1 MYYNARILQIFHPA
15 LHFIKSVTCSILL
28 WQSKYFWFRFNLDL
42 IFWGFESVFQTF
54 LADQITN
61 KIKLLI
67 DQIILV
73 YLIQIKWE
81 IVLNIFVRFIFHM
94 HSLAVSLSY
103 FLIFI
108 VTLIINLKLS
118 DFFIK
123 GQRKCN
129 TSGNTVAH
137 NYIYTH

>member
-1 MYYNARILQIFHPA
+1 MQEFYKYFTLLF
-15 LHFIKSVTCSILL
+15 ILL
-28 WQSKYFWFRFNLDL
+28 NRWPVRSCSDNQNIFDSYSISTWYFEDLKAYSKH
-42 IFWGFESVFQTF
+42 F

-81 IVLNIFVRFIFHM
+81 IVLNIFVRFIPYAFF
-94 HSLAVSLSY
+94 SC
-103 FLIFI
+103 FLILFSNI
-108 VTLIINLKLS
+108 HCNFDYQFKTFW
-118 DFFIK
+118 FFIK